1 MSCVSLTPPTLHT
14 SRLLLRAF
22 ADSDETA
29 LFAMHS
35 NAHVM
40 RYWDSPPWRE
50 PERAGRFIA
59 AARQLATDGTGLR
72 LVLERLDDGAFLGW
86 CGIARWNPEF
96 RSAALG
102 YCLDESAWGHGYGT
116 EGARALVG
124 WAFDTLDLNRVQAE
138 VDTRN
143 PASYR
148 VMEKLGFVREGLLR
162 EDCIVAGEVSDTYV
176 YGLLRR
182 DWAPAS
188 EPAPGR

>member
-1 MSCVSLTPPTLHT
+1 MDRMPLTPPTLRST
-14 SRLLLRAF
+14 RLMLRPFRDTDAE
-22 ADSDETA
+22 S

-35 NAHVM
+35 NVRVM

-59 AARQLATDGTGLR
+59 AARQIADDGTGMR
-72 LVLERLDDGAFLGW
+72 LALERVTDGSFVGW

-102 YCLDESAWGHGYGT
+102 YCLDETAWGHGYGT
-116 EGARALVG
+116 EGARALLG

-162 EDCIVAGEVSDTYV
+162 EDCIVAGEISDTYI

-182 DWAPAS
+182 DWA
-188 EPAPGR
+188 E

>member
-1 MSCVSLTPPTLHT
+1 MDRMPLTAPTLHST
-14 SRLLLRAF
+14 RLLLRPF
-22 ADSDETA
+22 LDTDADA
-29 LFAMHS
+29 LFTMHS
-35 NAHVM
+35 NVHVM

-59 AARQLATDGTGLR
+59 AARQLAVDGTGMR
-72 LVLERLDDGAFLGW
+72 LAMVRVSDGVFLGW

-162 EDCIVAGEVSDTYV
+162 EDCIVDGEVSDTYV

-182 DWAPAS
+182 DWSATS
-188 EPAPGR
+188 EPATGR